1 MNLRKQDRPSSR
13 RAANGQADG
22 RPVLSKTG
30 VEKFLSGEHARL
42 YKYLGAHPVPDGTRF
57 ALWAPNAISV
67 SVIGKFNGWKPG
79 ANKLSLDERSGIWEG
94 TVEAA
99 QAGDVYMYSVKPVGG
114 GRAVRKA
121 DPFAF
126 ACQLPPRTGSLIW
139 HHEYTWHDSR
149 WMRQRS
155 KRNHLE
161 APVSIYEMHLGSW
174 RWKGKDG
181 DRPLTYREIAQ
192 QLPDYLLEL
201 NYTHVEFLPVMEHPF
216 TGSWG
221 YQTTG
226 YFAPTSR
233 FGSPADFMHL
243 IDTLHE
249 AGIAVI
255 LDWVPSHFP
264 ADEHGLAIFDG
275 TPLYE
280 HPDPRRGYQ
289 PDWQTFIFDYGMP
302 QVRSFLIS
310 SAAFWLDLYHADGLR
325 VDAVA
330 SMLYLDFSRAP
341 GEWLP
346 NEQGGNENLDAV
358 QFLRQMND
366 ELYRSFR
373 GIQTMAEESTAWP
386 KVSRSVETGGLGFG
400 LKWDL
405 GWMND
410 TLDFFARKP
419 AVRRRYL
426 DRLTFRSVYA
436 FHENFVLPLSHD
448 EVVYG
453 KGSLVGK
460 MPGDDWQRYANVRAL
475 LGYMFALPGKKLL
488 FMGSEFGQVRE
499 WNHDAQLDW
508 NLLDEPGHAGLQRW
522 IRDLNALYRNRKA
535 LHELEF
541 DPVGFEWT
549 GVRSAAGSKLSF
561 LRKGRASG
569 DVLMA
574 VFNFSSQ
581 ARNRFPVTVPV
592 GSSWQEVLNSDHNR
606 YYGKGRL
613 NEGTLTGSGEYGGG
627 QIEVRLPPL
636 SAVFLD
642 RANP

>member
-1 MNLRKQDRPSSR
+1 MTKRKQVPQPGRTKEGS
-13 RAANGQADG
+13 AAGD
-22 RPVLSKTG
+22 RPVLSRAG
-30 VEKFLSGEHARL
+30 VEKFLSGQHARL
-42 YKYLGAHPVPDGTRF
+42 YRHLGAHPGPQGTRF
-57 ALWAPNAISV
+57 AVWAPNAVSV
-67 SVIGKFNGWKPG
+67 SVVGKFNAWKPR
-79 ANKLSLDERSGIWEG
+79 AAMLSKDEKSGIWGG
-94 TVEAA
+94 TVQAA
-99 QAGDVYMYSVKPVGG
+99 QPGDVYMYSVKPVDG
-114 GRAVRKA
+114 GRPVRKA

-139 HHEYTWHDSR
+139 HHEYTWSDSG

-155 KRNHLE
+155 KRNELE
-161 APVSIYEMHLGSW
+161 APISIYEMHLGSW
-174 RWKGKDG
+174 RRKGKDG
-181 DRPLTYREIAQ
+181 GQPLSYRELAE
-192 QLPDYLLEL
+192 QLPEYLLKL

-233 FGSPADFMHL
+233 FGTPADFMHL
-243 IDTLHE
+243 IDTLHQ

-264 ADEHGLAIFDG
+264 ADEHGLALFDG

-289 PDWQTFIFDYGMP
+289 PDWQTCIFDYAMP
-302 QVRSFLIS
+302 QVQAFLIS
-310 SAAFWLDLYHADGLR
+310 SAAFWLDRYHADGLR

-330 SMLYLDFSRAP
+330 SMLYLDYSRAP
-341 GEWLP
+341 GEWVP

-358 QFLRQMND
+358 RFLRQMNK
-366 ELYRSFR
+366 ELYGSFK

-386 KVSRSVETGGLGFG
+386 KVSRSVESGGLGFG

-410 TLDFFARKP
+410 TLDFLARQP
-419 AVRRRYL
+419 AVRRKYL
-426 DRLTFRSVYA
+426 DHLTFRSVYA

-460 MPGDDWQRYANVRAL
+460 MPGDERQKFANVRAL
-475 LGYMFALPGKKLL
+475 LGYMYALPGKKLL
-488 FMGSEFGQVRE
+488 FMGSEFGQIRE
-499 WNHDAQLDW
+499 WNHDADLDW
-508 NLLDEPGHAGLQRW
+508 DLLDEPAHAGLQRW
-522 IRDLNALYRNRKA
+522 VQDLNALYRNSKA

-561 LRKGRASG
+561 LRKGRAAG
-569 DVLMA
+569 EVLMA
-574 VFNFSSQ
+574 VFNFSSR
-581 ARNRFPVTVPV
+581 ARNHFQVTVPV
-592 GSSWQEVLNSDHNR
+592 GSSWQEVLNSDHQR
-606 YYGKGRL
+606 YFGEGRL
-613 NEGTLTGSGEYGGG
+613 NEGTMTGSGDYGSG

-636 SAVFLD
+636 SVVFLG
-642 RANP
+642 RVHA